1 MLFVSFLGALAA
13 VILIEYFV
21 YKKLAFKGIHYEA
34 SLSETE
40 VFEGDEI
47 YLYEEITNG
56 KKLPLPFIKIDS
68 DLPDGLEFCLF
79 DEKGKSK
86 KQIYTKHMQSVF
98 VLRPGVTVRRRW
110 RVRCVTRGDYK
121 LGSVI
126 AVSSDLLGLYTGTM
140 TLECEETRSTLITV
154 LPRTVDIASEFA
166 SSRYL
171 SGDLVNNMCPVSDP
185 LRICG
190 IREYVHGDPMN
201 SVNWK
206 SSAVHDKIMV
216 NIREHTVRHQF
227 NIVLNMNSREIEQ
240 YPERP
245 ADPVAVEKSINVCA
259 SILERVSTEEIPVRI
274 YTNNPCRDNPNFS
287 PMSEDGDGAKIM
299 KSERFTGK
307 RDMLTA
313 LRTLASLK
321 TEISLPTEKMLDHI
335 ALHPELYRESENLV
349 VVSSYID
356 ARLLN
361 LHKIMKEVGVN
372 VIYYITT
379 TRREAVLPD
388 DVDIYFKAY

>member
-1 MLFVSFLGALAA
+1 MLFLSFLGALAA
-13 VILIEYFV
+13 VILIEYLI
-21 YKKLAFKGIHYEA
+21 YKKLSFKGIHYEA

-56 KKLPLPFIKIDS
+56 KKLPLPYIKIDS

-79 DEKGKSK
+79 DDKGKSK
-86 KQIYTKHMQSVF
+86 KLTYTKHMQSVF

-126 AVSSDLLGLYTGTM
+126 AVSGDLLGLYTGTM
-140 TLECEETRSTLITV
+140 RLECAEKRSTVITV
-154 LPRTVDIASEFA
+154 LPRTVDISSEFA

-190 IREYVHGDPMN
+190 IREYAYGDPMN

-206 SSAVHDKIMV
+206 ASAVHDKIMV

-245 ADPVAVEKSINVCA
+245 ADPVVVEKSINVCA
-259 SILERVSTEEIPVRI
+259 SILERVSAEEIPVRI
-274 YTNNPCRDNPNFS
+274 FTNNPCRDNPCFS
-287 PMSEDGDGAKIM
+287 QVSSDGDGARIM
-299 KSERFTGK
+299 KSECFRGR
-307 RDMLTA
+307 RDMMAA
-313 LRTLASLK
+313 LRTLSSLK

-349 VVSSYID
+349 VISSYID
-356 ARLLN
+356 SRLLN
-361 LHKIMKEVGVN
+361 LHRIMKEVGVN